1 MKKIKSAQKIT
12 GIIAAA
18 ALAAGM
24 LTGCGS
30 TASANVPA
38 DDTQQAEQKTAEAP
52 AAKEGEAAAES
63 KAASGEETEE
73 ETASE
78 ATAGERKTIVA
89 VTGASPR
96 PFTYYDD
103 NNELVG
109 QNIELVNAIFE
120 KLPQYDLKWEVTDFQ
135 SIFAGLDSDRYQ
147 LGVNNFGMNDER
159 KEKYLFTD
167 PVFANQL
174 IIVSGKDVDLP
185 EGEELDYSDL
195 AGLEFVGQAAVN
207 QTTNVENYNDAN
219 PDNPIT
225 LTYTEEDLA
234 NQLQAIQDGKYD
246 FTTIDAPMYYGYY
259 QPEFGLDLKVNFL
272 KGYGTNDGL
281 FSYFLVS
288 KGNEQLVA
296 DINKALYEVVTE
308 GKSKELNE
316 KYFGSDYTRSTDVL
330 TGAGQD

>member
-1 MKKIKSAQKIT
+1 MKNMKLVKKIVS
-12 GIIAAA
+12 IIAAT
-18 ALAAGM
+18 ALTAGM
-24 LTGCGS
+24 LAGCG
-30 TASANVPA
+30 A
-38 DDTQQAEQKTAEAP
+38 
-52 AAKEGEAAAES
+52 
-63 KAASGEETEE
+63 KAASDSTSVSDTENAAE
-73 ETASE
+73 DVAEVSTSDV
-78 ATAGERKTIVA
+78 TTIVA

-120 KLPQYDLKWEVTDFQ
+120 KLPQYELKWEVTDFP

-159 KEKYLFTD
+159 KEKYLFSD
-167 PVFANQL
+167 PIFANQL

-185 EGEELDYSDL
+185 EGEELDYADL

-207 QTTNVENYNDAN
+207 QTTNVENYNDEN

-259 QPEFGLDLKVNFL
+259 QPEFGLDLKVNYL
-272 KGYGTNDGL
+272 KGYGTEDGL

-308 GKSKELNE
+308 GTSKELNE
-316 KYFGSDYTRSTDVL
+316 KYFGGDYTPSVDVL
-330 TGAGQD
+330 TGGN